1 MSTSEVNFRQGWY
14 LLKTKV
20 REEERAKAHMDN
32 QGFEVYCPMIKE
44 KGKSVPLFAGYL
56 FIRLDAKDL
65 PLYHKIRSTRGVS
78 EFVRFNR
85 IAHRLY
91 KQGRLPTDDMGVLLP
106 TPIPNGDQL
115 IEQIELFATT
125 YGVEVPANE
134 GKTANFSRG
143 EAVLYDNQLFRHLK
157 TSFLKGVNMN
167 RGLILIQFIESQRT
181 EDGIEEQ
188 VMAEKTLEVPLKD
201 LQKVPE
207 QN

>member
-1 MSTSEVNFRQGWY
+1 MSTSEVNFKQGWY
-14 LLKTKV
+14 LLKTKA

-56 FIRLDAKDL
+56 FIRLDVKDL

-85 IAHRLY
+85 IAHRLH
-91 KQGRLPTDDMGVLLP
+91 KQGRLPTDEMGVLLP

-125 YGVEVPANE
+125 YGVEASANE
-134 GKTANFSRG
+134 GKTANFSSG
-143 EAVLYDNQLFRHLK
+143 EAVLYDHQLFRHLK
-157 TSFLKGVNMN
+157 TSFVKGINMN